1 MNNLYLKRTFFHSS
15 KTLFFDKF
23 LKPVIEASQKREHV
37 VEQLI
42 RPVGLPQPPNSR
54 IQYSKGNSFRDLF
67 DEEKTRRRTKELTL
81 EMSKSGMYDV
91 YTFRKTNGKL
101 FISPK
106 SYWRDD
112 KSLYFPHIV
121 GRSLKKG
128 ESKQISIEDKMR
140 GKLNI
145 VRLFSND
152 IGKKLSSQFF
162 KEPYTLESLSNTPF
176 AKNNTQLIE
185 ITWVENGIKSLITKL
200 SFSKLRSNMSEQRQR
215 NYFFAYKDQLPFII
229 RDQLNINNIL
239 TGYILLVDQNL
250 KIRWMACGGVSNLH
264 TEERDTMWKCIRS
277 LQKEME
283 KINDSNQNK
292 N

>member
-42 RPVGLPQPPNSR
+42 RPVGLPQPPNSKVP
-54 IQYSKGNSFRDLF
+54 YSKGNSFRDLF
-67 DEEKTRRRTKELTL
+67 DEEKTQRRTKELTL

-106 SYWRDD
+106 SYWRED

-128 ESKQISIEDKMR
+128 ESKQISIEDKMK

-145 VRLFSND
+145 VRIFSND
-152 IGKKLSSQFF
+152 IGEQLSSQFF
-162 KEPYTLESLSNTPF
+162 KDPYTLESLSNTSDTE
-176 AKNNTQLIE
+176 NNTQLIE
-185 ITWVENGIKSLITKL
+185 ITWVENRIKSLITKL
-200 SFSKLRSNMSEQRQR
+200 SFPKLRSNMSEQRQR
-215 NYFFAYKDQLPFII
+215 NYFFAYKVQLPFII
-229 RDQLNINNIL
+229 RDQLNINNTL

-250 KIRWMACGGVSNLH
+250 KIRWMASGGVSNIH
-264 TEERDTMWKCIRS
+264 TEERDTMWKCVRS
-277 LQKEME
+277 LQKEM
-283 KINDSNQNK
+283 KMTNSSNK
-292 N
+292 NKN

>member
-1 MNNLYLKRTFFHSS
+1 M
-15 KTLFFDKF
+15 
-23 LKPVIEASQKREHV
+23 IEASQKREHV

-42 RPVGLPQPPNSR
+42 RPVGLPQPPNSKVP
-54 IQYSKGNSFRDLF
+54 YSKGNSFRDLF
-67 DEEKTRRRTKELTL
+67 DEEKTQRRTKELTL

-106 SYWRDD
+106 SYWRED

-128 ESKQISIEDKMR
+128 ESKQISIEDKMK

-145 VRLFSND
+145 VRIFSND
-152 IGKKLSSQFF
+152 IGEQLSSQFF
-162 KEPYTLESLSNTPF
+162 KDPYTLESLSNTSDTE
-176 AKNNTQLIE
+176 NNTQLIE
-185 ITWVENGIKSLITKL
+185 ITWVENRIKSLITKL
-200 SFSKLRSNMSEQRQR
+200 SFPKLRSNMSEQRQR

-229 RDQLNINNIL
+229 RDQLNINNTL

-250 KIRWMACGGVSNLH
+250 KIRWMASGGVSNIH
-264 TEERDTMWKCIRS
+264 TEERDTMWKCVRS
-277 LQKEME
+277 LQKEM
-283 KINDSNQNK
+283 KMTNSSNK
-292 N
+292 NKN